1 MKKRNFIITLLA
13 IALTFGMASCN
24 KIEKTIIGTWVTGN
38 TTAIEGEFE
47 ASEFDGTTFTFNDNK
62 TVNASPN
69 AEEGVMSLN
78 GTYSIDGDKLN
89 MVFEQAMG
97 PVSAKV
103 IFDMDVTKNSKT
115 SLTLSGSMT
124 TTVSG
129 GGMSES
135 DVVKLKT
142 TLTKK

>member
-24 KIEKTIIGTWVTGN
+24 KIEKTIIGTWVSGN
-38 TTAIEGEFE
+38 TTALEGEFE

-62 TVNASPN
+62 TVAASIN

-103 IFDMDVTKNSKT
+103 NFDMDVTKNSKT

-129 GGMSES
+129 GGMNES
-135 DVVKLKT
+135 DLVKLKT

>member
-1 MKKRNFIITLLA
+1 MKKRNIIITLLA

-24 KIEKTIIGTWVTGN
+24 KIEKTIIGTWVSGN
-38 TTAIEGEFE
+38 TTALEGEFE

-62 TVNASPN
+62 TVAASIN

-103 IFDMDVTKNSKT
+103 NFDMDVTKNSKT

-129 GGMSES
+129 GGMNES
-135 DVVKLKT
+135 DLVKLKT

>member
-1 MKKRNFIITLLA
+1 
-13 IALTFGMASCN
+13 
-24 KIEKTIIGTWVTGN
+24 
-38 TTAIEGEFE
+38 
-47 ASEFDGTTFTFNDNK
+47 
-62 TVNASPN
+62 
-69 AEEGVMSLN
+69 MSLN

-103 IFDMDVTKNSKT
+103 NFDVDATKHSKT

-129 GGMSES
+129 GGMNES

>member
-24 KIEKTIIGTWVTGN
+24 KIEKTIIGTWVSGN
-38 TTAIEGEFE
+38 TTALEGEFE

-62 TVNASPN
+62 TVAASIN

-103 IFDMDVTKNSKT
+103 NFDMDVTKNSKT
-115 SLTLSGSMT
+115 SLTLSGSVT

-129 GGMSES
+129 GGMNES
-135 DVVKLKT
+135 DLVKLKT